1 MKALASIGLAAGL
14 ALSLAAANATPT
26 LVGTTT
32 DPTGINDLVV
42 DGTTYDVT
50 FSLTTLN
57 SFIQGTTLSVDAESA
72 LVSALNALS
81 VTGLGNATPSVD
93 YLIDVDNSLGAFQ
106 GPLCLNIPSCAVG
119 DWATSLDI
127 LFPGLGLIINGT
139 IYLEAADFSEVPT
152 TGVPEPFT
160 LSLFGAGLLGMAAMR
175 RRKKST
181 A

>member
-57 SFIQGTTLSVDAESA
+57 SFIQGTTLSVDAE
-72 LVSALNALS
+72 VSACVRAE
-81 VTGLGNATPSVD
+81 
-93 YLIDVDNSLGAFQ
+93 
-106 GPLCLNIPSCAVG
+106 CAVCH
-119 DWATSLDI
+119 WAW
-127 LFPGLGLIINGT
+127 
-139 IYLEAADFSEVPT
+139 
-152 TGVPEPFT
+152 
-160 LSLFGAGLLGMAAMR
+160 
-175 RRKKST
+175 
-181 A
+181 